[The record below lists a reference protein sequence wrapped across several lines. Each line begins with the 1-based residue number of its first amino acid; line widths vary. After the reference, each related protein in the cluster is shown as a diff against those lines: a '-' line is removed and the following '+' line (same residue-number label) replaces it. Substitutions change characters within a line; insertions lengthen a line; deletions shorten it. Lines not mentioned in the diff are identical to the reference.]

1 MESTSH
7 NKEFEFI
14 QGLTEDLSGASLIFP
29 TSLSATMNIRRA
41 ILQDNISNDALA
53 RIVGTEPVLSAQVL
67 KLSNSAAFN
76 PTGKVNTELRTATM
90 RLGYQNVRNLTITVG
105 MKQLTEHKE
114 LNKAFTEQ
122 MEGLWSRS
130 IRVASFSSV
139 LAKKLTRI
147 NADNAMLAGLL
158 HDVGKFYIL
167 NRASQYQQLF
177 TSQQALWNLV
187 DAWHSNIGAA
197 ILENWEISDDV
208 RNAVQNFG
216 NPGHSH
222 QGAFNLTDAI
232 FAADILDAHF
242 DERSNR
248 KIDWKQLPEVLSKL
262 ELTEEKC
269 EQLYELMKL
278 ELTTYLSPIT

>member
-14 QGLTEDLSGASLIFP
+14 QGLTEDLSVPSLIFP
-29 TSLSATMNIRRA
+29 TSLSATMNIRHA
-41 ILQDNISNDALA
+41 ILQDNISNDTLA
-53 RIVGTEPVLSAQVL
+53 RIVGTEPVLSAQIL
-67 KLSNSAAFN
+67 KASNSAAFN

-130 IRVASFSSV
+130 IRVASFSGV

-147 NADNAMLAGLL
+147 NADNAMLTGLL

-187 DAWHSNIGAA
+187 DAWHSSIGAA
-197 ILENWEISDDV
+197 ILENWAISDEI

-216 NPGHSH
+216 NPRHSH